1 MRQTRIHKNHHTHF
15 QAVTACWRDGT
26 AEHMY
31 SRRFIDDNFPLQL
44 IKEPK
49 RRGARL
55 DLVLSNKELV
65 GNVEPKGRLGCS
77 DRETVEIEIL
87 GAMRRVRNKMN
98 MLDFRRA
105 EVGLLEDLLG
115 RIPWDRALSVED

>member
-1 MRQTRIHKNHHTHF
+1 MFSATRSWWGMWSPR
-15 QAVTACWRDGT
+15 A
-26 AEHMY
+26 
-31 SRRFIDDNFPLQL
+31 
-44 IKEPK
+44 
-49 RRGARL
+49 
-55 DLVLSNKELV
+55 
-65 GNVEPKGRLGCS
+65 GC
-77 DRETVEIEIL
+77 DHETVEIEIL